1 MYGYPQQL
9 GIEHMLSNR
18 MAHNLL
24 YATLLA
30 SGINRKLASSVSVF
44 FLSSSLFFFYF
55 PSPPPRQYN
64 GRRFKQDSR
73 KLQRLLHWKQLMM
86 MENGI
91 FLTLS
96 IYDKL
101 PHSLLEV
108 TADYEVSE
116 EAYLAL
122 PNRKQVIYNEKNIIT
137 NLTKLTSCI
146 TMHNYNQ
153 PLSLYFHNQHAKD
166 FTHFTTSPK
175 HRVHH
180 PATPR
185 W

>member
-1 MYGYPQQL
+1 
-9 GIEHMLSNR
+9 
-18 MAHNLL
+18 
-24 YATLLA
+24 
-30 SGINRKLASSVSVF
+30 
-44 FLSSSLFFFYF
+44 
-55 PSPPPRQYN
+55 
-64 GRRFKQDSR
+64 
-73 KLQRLLHWKQLMM
+73 

-108 TADYEVSE
+108 TADSEVSE

-146 TMHNYNQ
+146 TMQ
-153 PLSLYFHNQHAKD
+153 PLTLYFHNQHVKD

-175 HRVHH
+175 YRVHH
-180 PATPR
+180 PATLR